1 MVQILEGL
9 HQKQG
14 SVAWDGVCCAAANA
28 GISVLA
34 ACPISVGVQQSFT
47 KEVIQCLQAKLALGG
62 GGGGGGGPGSHA
74 ILEGLLGFL
83 SATLRITGQTIR
95 TTAPAER
102 SNPEEMDHLEFLLN
116 VRACKLV
123 CHPKTHLAIVRLPAE
138 GEAHRPRRKMRD
150 EATYRLRVRSR
161 CQHCAGG

>member
-1 MVQILEGL
+1 MVQILEG
-9 HQKQG
+9 QTQG
-14 SVAWDGVCCAAANA
+14 SVAWDGVCCATVNA

-34 ACPISVGVQQSFT
+34 ACPISAGV
-47 KEVIQCLQAKLALGG
+47 
-62 GGGGGGGPGSHA
+62 
-74 ILEGLLGFL
+74 LEGLLGFR

-123 CHPKTHLAIVRLPAE
+123 CHPKINLAIVRLPGE
-138 GEAHRPRRKMRD
+138 GEAHRPRRKN
-150 EATYRLRVRSR
+150 
-161 CQHCAGG
+161 AG